1 MKLKP
6 KIIVF
11 SQVYPFPLVSGQNQR
26 VANTLI
32 GLKSKGFHITFFTF
46 GKSQEIQS
54 IKDKL
59 LEYCDDS
66 IVLRSIYNRN
76 IIRKWFHK
84 ISGMFYTL
92 LTGKKFSNYIIE
104 KVEFSFSRVSRNLP
118 KRKFDFALF
127 EYWHSYNL
135 IPLMKK
141 ENIPC
146 IIDIHNILWRNWE
159 FYLTLKTKFP
169 SRWEPI
175 LPNIIKDRL
184 VMKYKKNELSAYS
197 NYDCLITL
205 GSEEIDYLMENGIEK
220 NKLFRMPMGI
230 SLKKWEYVWSYNNL
244 KKKIVYYGGL
254 SNPYNLK
261 DVLFLYNYFMPI
273 IWSKFKNAELWLVGS
288 NPSKEVQALTD
299 NSKVIVTGFVDDIN
313 DVLKDKDLM
322 VMPWSGASGFRS
334 RLIEVMALGLPVLT
348 TKTLVKQMD
357 IGEHDKFIL
366 ADNNQDLSQL
376 ALKMLN
382 NKKIMKNQSLS
393 GRKLVEQLYS
403 FEATYG
409 ALPYHLLSKIK
420 RGI

>member
-1 MKLKP
+1 MNSRP

-26 VANTLI
+26 IANTLT

-46 GKSQEIQS
+46 GKSEEVQF
-54 IKDKL
+54 IKNKL

-66 IVLRSIYNRN
+66 IVLSSLYNKN
-76 IIRKWFHK
+76 TIRKWFHK
-84 ISGMFYTL
+84 ISGITYTL
-92 LTGKKFSNYIIE
+92 ITGKKFSNYIIE
-104 KVEFSFSRVSRNLP
+104 KVEFNFSRVSKRLP
-118 KRKFDFALF
+118 KGKFDFALF

-135 IPLMKK
+135 IPLMKR
-141 ENIPC
+141 NNTPC

-159 FYLTLKTKFP
+159 FYLTLKTNFP

-175 LPNIIKDRL
+175 LPNFIKNRL
-184 VMKYKKNELSAYS
+184 VRKYKESELKAYS

-205 GSEEIDYLMENGIEK
+205 GSEEIEYLIESGIKK
-220 NKLFRMPMGI
+220 NKLFKMPMGI
-230 SLKKWEYVWSYNNL
+230 SLKKWDYVWSHNNDN
-244 KKKIVYYGGL
+244 KKIVYYGGL

-261 DVLFLYNYFMPI
+261 DVLFLYHHFMPI

-288 NPSKEVQALTD
+288 NPAKEIKDLTK
-299 NSKVIVTGFVDDIN
+299 NSKVVVTGFVDNIN

-357 IGEHDKFIL
+357 IREHDKFIL
-366 ADNNQDLSQL
+366 ANNNQDLSQL
-376 ALKMLN
+376 ALKLLN
-382 NKKIMKNQSLS
+382 DKEIMNNQSLS
-393 GRKLVEQLYS
+393 GRKFVEQLYS
-403 FEATYG
+403 FKATYG
-409 ALPYHLLSKIK
+409 ALPNHLLSKIK
-420 RGI
+420 ESI